1 MKKNEHLAVRVI
13 IFVVGIVVL
22 AVAYT
27 LLSPLFERMMPEYIF
42 TCVSVSLLYL
52 AVFLPILLGSARGG
66 IASLAAAAA
75 VYWKGLAAYFTA
87 SVVAI
92 VLAFTFIPLVI
103 PIIIQCVALFVFVI
117 WMCLALVAKGHIE
130 STARDEEAK
139 KSGVTALRNRAGR
152 LAALAAGLEKGDSM
166 RAAAEKIAE
175 DMRYLSPGNTAEAQ
189 DLERSMLAVLDTII
203 TDSYF
208 ISGEKGP
215 TAQLESKL
223 KNFDALYRV
232 RKNMR

>member
-1 MKKNEHLAVRVI
+1 MKKNEHLAVRVV
-13 IFVVGIVVL
+13 IFVAGIVVL
-22 AVAYT
+22 GLAFA
-27 LLSPLFERMMPEYIF
+27 LLSPLFERMIPEYIF
-42 TCVSVSLLYL
+42 ACVSVSLLYL
-52 AVFLPILLGSARGG
+52 AVFLPLLLGSARGG

-92 VLAFTFIPLVI
+92 VLAFTFLPLVI
-103 PIIIQCVALFVFVI
+103 SIVIQLVALFVFVI
-117 WMCLALVAKGHIE
+117 WVCLALVAKGHIE
-130 STARDEEAK
+130 STARDEDIK
-139 KSGVTALRNRAGR
+139 MSGVSALRSKASR

-166 RAAAEKIAE
+166 RATAEKIAE

-189 DLERSMLAVLDTII
+189 DMERSMLAALDTIL

-215 TAQLESKL
+215 TAALESKL